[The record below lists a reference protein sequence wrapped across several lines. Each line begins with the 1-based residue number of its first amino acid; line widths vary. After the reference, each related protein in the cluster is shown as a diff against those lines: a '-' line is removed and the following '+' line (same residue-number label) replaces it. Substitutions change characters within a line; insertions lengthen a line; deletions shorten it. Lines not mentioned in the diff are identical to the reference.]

1 MAMVVV
7 VVNANFR
14 ASRAQCSSTGLGS
27 QKRARPHGTNANSC
41 DGSTKHTLQLSSAA
55 SAAAADEA
63 GL

>member
-1 MAMVVV
+1 MLILELAERSV
-7 VVNANFR
+7 R
-14 ASRAQCSSTGLGS
+14 PLGWVHM

-41 DGSTKHTLQLSSAA
+41 DGSTKHTLQLSSSA